1 MSELCPSAVRAVTLS
16 GCGGGGAAV
25 TNKTG
30 YKKKNKCSS
39 FPSPHENIPILS
51 AGLVNTWTSVI
62 CVSFLN
68 SFLTVTGFV
77 CQDKCQDEETK

>member
-30 YKKKNKCSS
+30 KKKKT
-39 FPSPHENIPILS
+39 S
-51 AGLVNTWTSVI
+51 AFHFLPLTKTS
-62 CVSFLN
+62 
-68 SFLTVTGFV
+68 
-77 CQDKCQDEETK
+77 